1 MERQLLIR
9 DVYAREILDPA
20 GNLTIE
26 TEVLAGEDAVGRA
39 SAPSGVFFG
48 RYDTKGPREEGGPGA
63 ERYCQEQRSRDQH
76 RRDQC
81 CRDRGVREAAENI
94 NSRLADEIIGINVF
108 CQDEIDRILTRAQRN
123 TDKNNLETNALLSI
137 SVAAARA
144 ACMALKLPLYRYL
157 GGIQAVK
164 MPAPVMNIINSGPR
178 GNDTAGIRRF
188 LIVPAGESVPFCEQL
203 RMCAGVYRS
212 VETVLR
218 ERGYPAAVGE
228 DGAFI
233 TEAAETGDVLRI
245 LRDAAE
251 RLGYRMGR
259 ELSFALS
266 AETSGIYDPQQ
277 AYIPD
282 HGKDRPKTAEEMIK
296 YYEDLSA
303 EFPVCS
309 IADPLD
315 REDWKGW
322 QMLTER
328 IGSRVQLAGGA
339 LFDADAERIRKGS
352 RLGAANAVLIRLDRI
367 PTLTEVVKVVRT
379 AQEAGYR
386 VALTCCPGETEDV
399 FAADIAAA
407 LGIGQIWTGAPC
419 HSEQTA
425 KYNRL
430 LRIGETLWRPGA
442 EKALCGGKG
451 QKDIDR

>member
-39 SAPSGVFFG
+39 SAPSGIFSG
-48 RYDTKGPREEGGPGA
+48 RYDTAGPREEDGTGG
-63 ERYCQEQRSRDQH
+63 ERYGRDQH
-76 RRDQC
+76 SREL
-81 CRDRGVREAAENI
+81 GVREAAENI

-108 CQDEIDRILTRAQRN
+108 CQDEIDRILTRAQR
-123 TDKNNLETNALLSI
+123 DAARSHMETNALLSI

-164 MPAPVMNIINSGPR
+164 MPAPVMNIINSGSC
-178 GNDTAGIRRF
+178 GSGTVGIRKF
-188 LIVPAGESVPFCEQL
+188 LIVPAGAGVPFCAQL

-233 TEAAETGDVLRI
+233 ADVAEAGEALRMI
-245 LRDAAE
+245 RDAAG
-251 RLGYRMGR
+251 RIGYRMGR
-259 ELSFALS
+259 ELLFAIG
-266 AETSGIYDPQQ
+266 AEGSGIYDPQQ
-277 AYIPD
+277 QVYIL
-282 HGKDRPKTAEEMIK
+282 GKGKNRPKTAEEMIK
-296 YYEDLSA
+296 YYEELTA

-328 IGSRVQLAGGA
+328 IGSSVQLAGGA

-367 PTLTEVVKVVRT
+367 PTLTEVVRVVRT

-386 VALTCCPGETEDV
+386 VALACCPGETEDV

-407 LGIGQIWTGAPC
+407 LGIGQIWAGAPC

-425 KYNRL
+425 KYNRF
-430 LRIGETLWRPGA
+430 LRIGETLWQPGA
-442 EKALCGGKG
+442 AKEL
-451 QKDIDR
+451 

>member
-39 SAPSGVFFG
+39 SAPSGVFSG
-48 RYDTKGPREEGGPGA
+48 RYDTAGPREEGGPGG
-63 ERYCQEQRSRDQH
+63 ERYCQEQRSRDQHRRDQH

-108 CQDEIDRILTRAQRN
+108 CQDEIDRILTRAQR
-123 TDKNNLETNALLSI
+123 DAARSHMETNALLSI

-164 MPAPVMNIINSGPR
+164 MPAPVMNMINSGSC
-178 GNDTAGIRRF
+178 GSGTAGIRKF
-188 LIVPAGESVPFCEQL
+188 LIVPAGAGVPFCAQL

-233 TEAAETGDVLRI
+233 ADVAEAGEALRMI
-245 LRDAAE
+245 RDAAG

-259 ELSFALS
+259 ELSFAIG
-266 AETSGIYDPQQ
+266 AEGSGIYDPQQ
-277 AYIPD
+277 QAYIL
-282 HGKDRPKTAEEMIK
+282 GKEKNRPKTAEEMIK
-296 YYEDLSA
+296 YYEELTA

-339 LFDADAERIRKGS
+339 LFDADEERIRKGN

-367 PTLTEVVKVVRT
+367 PTLTEVVRVART

-386 VALTCCPGETEDV
+386 VALACCPGETEDV
-399 FAADIAAA
+399 FAADIATA
-407 LGIGQIWTGAPC
+407 LGIGQIWAGAPC

-425 KYNRL
+425 KYNRF
-430 LRIGETLWRPGA
+430 LRIGETLWQPGA
-442 EKALCGGKG
+442 AKEL
-451 QKDIDR
+451 

>member
-1 MERQLLIR
+1 METQLLIR
-9 DVYAREILDPA
+9 DVYAREILDPG

-39 SAPSGVFFG
+39 SAPSGVFYG
-48 RYDTKGPREEGGPGA
+48 RYNMAEPLDGEGADGSRHCRGQRCRE
-63 ERYCQEQRSRDQH
+63 
-76 RRDQC
+76 
-81 CRDRGVREAAENI
+81 RGVREAAENI

-108 CQDEIDRILTRAQRN
+108 CQDEIDRVLTRAQQGTN
-123 TDKNNLETNALLSI
+123 KGNMETNALLSI

-157 GGIQAVK
+157 GGIQAAE
-164 MPAPVMNIINSGPR
+164 MPAPVMNIINSGSC
-178 GNDTAGIRRF
+178 GNNTMGIQKF
-188 LIVPAGESVPFCEQL
+188 MIAPAGENIPLCEQI
-203 RMCAGVYRS
+203 RMCSGVYHS
-212 VETVLR
+212 VGMVLR
-218 ERGYPAAVGE
+218 ERGYSAAVGE

-233 TEAAETGDVLRI
+233 AEVDEAGEALRM

-251 RLGYRMGR
+251 RLGYRIGR
-259 ELSFALS
+259 ELSFAIGV
-266 AETSGIYDPQQ
+266 ETSGIYDPQQ
-277 AYIPD
+277 QAYIL
-282 HGKDRPKTAEEMIK
+282 GKGENRAKTSEEMIK

-328 IGSRVQLAGGA
+328 IGSKVQLAGSA

-352 RLGAANAVLIRLDRI
+352 RLGAANAVLIRLDQI
-367 PTLTEVVKVVRT
+367 PTLTEVIKVVRT
-379 AQEAGYR
+379 ARKAGYR
-386 VALTCCPGETEDV
+386 VVLTCCPGETEDV

-407 LGIGQIWTGAPC
+407 LGIRQIWAGAPC

-430 LRIGETLWRPGA
+430 LRIGETLWRPGT
-442 EKALCGGKG
+442 EKALSGRGAEKSCSG
-451 QKDIDR
+451 QEAERH